1 MTTNTAI
8 RASNPLKIIEQL
20 PRYSYGYKSDEW
32 GMGSHLTSFIK
43 DTGAFLKR
51 DEVLAAL
58 ASATLDANSLT
69 ISRVFLERV
78 LAAMEGVIDVA
89 DRKTDEFEAL
99 RSCVIDLTL
108 ALFDGSAQQEGK
120 K

>member
-8 RASNPLKIIEQL
+8 GASNLLKLIEQL

-43 DTGAFLKR
+43 DTGQFLKR

-58 ASATLDANSLT
+58 SSAAQPPAPREPLTDKQIDDLVATASIT
-69 ISRVFLERV
+69 ERN
-78 LAAMEGVIDVA
+78 LFRRFARAIEAAHGI
-89 DRKTDEFEAL
+89 T
-99 RSCVIDLTL
+99 TN
-108 ALFDGSAQQEGK
+108 
-120 K
+120 